1 MAQRIVM
8 GVDPSSKTGVVII
21 QGDEVLYRGVLT
33 SEREDYVQK
42 GIDIGL
48 ELLGMATLFE
58 VTHINMEDFSLNSKF
73 RLVDMVKLGTAI
85 RMVLHRSTPDVPF
98 YNTPPK
104 TLKLWATHSGKATK
118 KSMMAH
124 CKRRFNFVGTNDEVD
139 AFLLAKYLDLGIQEE
154 LTLNPLFWA
163 PIY

>member
-1 MAQRIVM
+1 MDNIVM
-8 GVDPSSKTGVVII
+8 GIDPSSKTGVVILK
-21 QGDEVLYRGVLT
+21 GDEVLHRGVLK

-48 ELLGMATLFE
+48 ELLGLADYYK

-73 RLVDMVKLGTAI
+73 RLVDMVKIGTAI
-85 RMVLHRSTPDVPF
+85 RMIVHRNTPNIPF

-104 TLKLWATHSGKATK
+104 TLKLWATLSGKATK

-124 CKRRFNFVGTNDEVD
+124 CKRRFGFVGTNDEVD
-139 AFLLAKYLDLGIQEE
+139 AYLLAKYLDLGVQEE

-163 PIY
+163 PPY